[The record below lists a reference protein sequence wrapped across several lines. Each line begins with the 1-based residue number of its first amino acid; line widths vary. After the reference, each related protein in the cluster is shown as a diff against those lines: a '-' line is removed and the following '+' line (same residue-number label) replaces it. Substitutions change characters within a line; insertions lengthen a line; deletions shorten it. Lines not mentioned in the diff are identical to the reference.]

1 MNKKLGPGSLLILS
15 LALLYTGGAV
25 EGALGVGLG
34 VGGLVC
40 LVLGIAGGIKKL
52 FKGGDSIEKRTRSTA
67 RAILSSFLLVRSE
80 CNYPIESPSD
90 KIRIYTHILKIRGYN
105 DDDAVKG
112 LIHEAKKISE
122 VRDSVK
128 GISLNTLVHVLV
140 SHEYTKDTHKEL
152 TESQLAIVDRILSQ
166 IYRA

>member
-1 MNKKLGPGSLLILS
+1 MNKKLGPGSLLILG
-15 LALLYTGGAV
+15 LVLLYAGGAV
-25 EGALGVGLG
+25 EGGLGVGPSA
-34 VGGLVC
+34 GGLVC
-40 LVLGIAGGIKKL
+40 LVLGIAGGAKKL

-90 KIRIYTHILKIRGYN
+90 KIRIYTYILKIRGYN
-105 DDDAVKG
+105 DDAVKG

-140 SHEYTKDTHKEL
+140 SHEYTKDTHKKL
-152 TESQLAIVDRILSQ
+152 TESQLEIVDRILSQ

>member
-1 MNKKLGPGSLLILS
+1 MNKKLGPGSLLILG
-15 LALLYTGGAV
+15 LVLLYAGGAV
-25 EGALGVGLG
+25 EGGLGVGPRA
-34 VGGLVC
+34 GGLVC

-52 FKGGDSIEKRTRSTA
+52 FKGGDGVEKRTRSTA
-67 RAILSSFLLVRSE
+67 RAILSSFLLVRAKH
-80 CNYPIESPSD
+80 NYPIESASD
-90 KIRIYTHILKIRGYN
+90 KIRIYTHILRLRGY
-105 DDDAVKG
+105 DDDAIKG

-122 VRDSVK
+122 ERDSVK

-152 TESQLAIVDRILSQ
+152 TESQLERVNKILSQ

>member
-15 LALLYTGGAV
+15 LVLLYTSGAV

-40 LVLGIAGGIKKL
+40 LVLGIVGGAKKL

-67 RAILSSFLLVRSE
+67 RAILSSFLLVRAKH
-80 CNYPIESPSD
+80 NYPIESASD
-90 KIRIYTHILKIRGYN
+90 KLRIYTHISRLRVY
-105 DDDAVKG
+105 DDDAIKG

-122 VRDSVK
+122 ERDSVK

-140 SHEYTKDTHKEL
+140 SHEYTKDTHKDL
-152 TESQLAIVDRILSQ
+152 TESQLERVNKILSQ
-166 IYRA
+166 IYSA